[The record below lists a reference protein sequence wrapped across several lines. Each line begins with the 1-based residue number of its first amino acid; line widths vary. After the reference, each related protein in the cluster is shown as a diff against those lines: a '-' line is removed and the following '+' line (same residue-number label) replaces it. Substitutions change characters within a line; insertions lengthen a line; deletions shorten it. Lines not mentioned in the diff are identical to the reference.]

1 MDAKRQDASN
11 EVEVET
17 VDFTAN
23 NVAKQP
29 LPDSLVDLNDA
40 DFDKLGR
47 SATFKMDIQI
57 LPVLVTMYIL
67 NFLDRQ
73 NIASAKLANIE
84 EDLGLSDVQYQ
95 TCVSILFVGYILMQV
110 PSNMILGKITWPG
123 VYICGAMAMWGIVSG
138 CMAAVHSFTGL
149 LLTRFL

>member
-1 MDAKRQDASN
+1 MASLSRSSSPSSSSRAPLLSSQDNRDMDSKQQNPSA

-29 LPDSLVDLNDA
+29 LPDTLVDLNDA

-47 SATFKMDIQI
+47 SATWKTDIQI
-57 LPVLVTMYIL
+57 LPVLVIMYIL

-73 NIASAKLANIE
+73 NIASAKLAVSSLTLPE
-84 EDLGLSDVQYQ
+84 PTLVDFDL
-95 TCVSILFVGYILMQV
+95 
-110 PSNMILGKITWPG
+110 
-123 VYICGAMAMWGIVSG
+123 
-138 CMAAVHSFTGL
+138 
-149 LLTRFL
+149 